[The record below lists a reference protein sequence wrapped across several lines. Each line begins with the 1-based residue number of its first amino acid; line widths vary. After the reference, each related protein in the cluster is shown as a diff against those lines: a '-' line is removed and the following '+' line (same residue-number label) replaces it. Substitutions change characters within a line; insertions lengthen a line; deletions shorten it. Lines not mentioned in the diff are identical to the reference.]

1 MTIRPAAVRQV
12 AVLGAGTMGARI
24 AAHCANAGIRALL
37 LDLKTP
43 NLRDLPANAFYSPA
57 AAALVATG
65 NFDEHLPQIATA
77 DWIVEAVTENLTIKR
92 DLWARVL
99 VHAKPG
105 AILSTNTSG
114 IPLHAITE
122 GWADEVSARF
132 LGTHFFNPPR
142 YLYLLELIPGPRTAP
157 ELMARFGAFA
167 DLVLGKGVV
176 VCKDTANFIANR
188 IGSFFGATVYQYMR
202 ELELTVEEVDLLTGP
217 LIGLPKSASFRLL
230 DIVGL
235 DVWRHVSQNLYD
247 LVPDDPWRDRFLP
260 PGFLTEMIRRGWL
273 GDKTGGGF
281 YQRRGPK
288 KDIFCLDWQTLEY
301 HEAAKPRLPEVE
313 AAKLIEDLP
322 TRLRALVAGS
332 GKAAHFL
339 LWLFRDTYE
348 YAHER
353 LGEIAHSPHDIDKAM
368 RWGYGHTYGP
378 FELAGILGLRPAPPA
393 RVAVARPG
401 VVHLTELPAVETNA
415 GATLRDL
422 GDGCLGLE
430 FHSKMNSL
438 GEDAISLLYRGL
450 GRLEQD
456 FDALVIA
463 NQGENFSVGANLMLV
478 LLGAQEEE
486 WDELSAAIQRF
497 QNANMTIK
505 YASKPVVVAPH
516 QRALGGGCEIALHA
530 PRVQAQA
537 ELYMGLVEFGVGLIP
552 GAGGCKELIARLK
565 DPRKVYELIGLAKVS
580 SSAEDAKSLGLLDK
594 SAAITMNRDRLIDDA
609 KRTALSMVATYR
621 AGAPRHDIKVGGD
634 PAYAALHMGAWLM
647 RQAEYISDHDVLIA
661 NKLARILTGGAHP
674 GERLVSEQHL
684 LDLEREAFLSL
695 CGTQKTQDRMA
706 HMLKTGK
713 ALRN

>member
-1 MTIRPAAVRQV
+1 
-12 AVLGAGTMGARI
+12 MGARI
-24 AAHCANAGIRALL
+24 AAHCANAGIPALL

-43 NLRDLPANAFYSPA
+43 NLQDLPPNAFYSPA
-57 AAALVATG
+57 AAALVTPG
-65 NFDEHLPQIATA
+65 NFDGHLAQIASA
-77 DWIVEAVTENLTIKR
+77 DWVVEAVTENLAIKR
-92 DLWARVL
+92 DLWARAL
-99 VHAKPG
+99 AHAKPS

-122 GWADEVSARF
+122 GWPAAAAERF

-142 YLYLLELIPGPRTAP
+142 FLYLLELIPGPSTAP
-157 ELMARFGAFA
+157 DLLAQFAAFA

-176 VCKDTANFIANR
+176 LCKDTPNFIANR
-188 IGSFFGATVYQYMR
+188 IGSFFGASVYQYMR

-230 DIVGL
+230 DLVGL

-247 LVPDDPWRDRFLP
+247 LVPADPWRDRFLP
-260 PGFLTEMIRRGWL
+260 TAFLTEMIQRGWL

-288 KDIFCLDWQTLEY
+288 KEIFCLDWQTLEY
-301 HEAAKPRLPEVE
+301 HPAAKPRLPEVE
-313 AAKLIEDLP
+313 AAKLIDDLP
-322 TRLRALVAGS
+322 TRLRALVTGS
-332 GKAAHFL
+332 GKSAHFL
-339 LWLFRDTYE
+339 RWLFRDTYE
-348 YAHER
+348 YAHEC
-353 LGEIAHSPHDIDKAM
+353 LAEIAHSSTDIDQAM

-378 FELAGILGLRPAPPA
+378 FQLAEILHLQPTPPTA
-393 RVAVARPG
+393 ASSPRPG
-401 VVHLTELPAVETNA
+401 VVHLQNLPALESNP

-430 FHSKMNSL
+430 FQSKMNAL

-450 GRLEQD
+450 ARLDQD

-486 WDELSAAIQRF
+486 WDELSAAVQRF
-497 QNANMTIK
+497 QNANMAVK
-505 YASKPVVVAPH
+505 YAPKPVVVAPH
-516 QRALGGGCEIALHA
+516 QRALGGGCEVVLHA

-537 ELYMGLVEFGVGLIP
+537 ELYMGLVEAGVGVIP
-552 GAGGCKELIARLK
+552 AAGGCKELIARLK
-565 DPRKVYELIGLAKVS
+565 DPRKVFELIGMAKVS
-580 SSAEDAKSLGLLDK
+580 TSAEDAKTLGLLDK
-594 SAAITMNRDRLIDDA
+594 SAGITMNRDRLIDDA
-609 KRTALSMVATYR
+609 KRTALSMVSSYR
-621 AGAPRHDIKVGGD
+621 PGVPRHDIKVGGD

-647 RQAEYISDHDVLIA
+647 RQAEYISDHDILIA
-661 NKLARILTGGAHP
+661 EKLARILTGGAHP

-695 CGTQKTQDRMA
+695 CGTQKTQDRMT
-706 HMLKTGK
+706 HMLRTGK
-713 ALRN
+713 PLRN

>member
-1 MTIRPAAVRQV
+1 MTLRPAAVRKV

-24 AAHCANAGIRALL
+24 AAHCANAGIPALL

-43 NLRDLPANAFYSPA
+43 NLRDLSPNAFYSPA
-57 AAALVATG
+57 AAALVTPG
-65 NFDEHLPQIATA
+65 NFDEHLPQISSA

-92 DLWARVL
+92 DLWARAL
-99 VHAKPG
+99 AHAKPS

-114 IPLHAITE
+114 IPLHALTE
-122 GWADEVSARF
+122 GWSDDTAARF

-142 YLYLLELIPGPRTAP
+142 FLYLLELIPGPRTASD
-157 ELMARFGAFA
+157 LLSRFAAFA
-167 DLVLGKGVV
+167 DLVLGKGVIL
-176 VCKDTANFIANR
+176 CKDTPNFIANR
-188 IGSFFGATVYQYMR
+188 IGSFFGASVYQYMR

-235 DVWRHVSQNLYD
+235 DVWHHVSRNLYD

-260 PGFLTEMIRRGWL
+260 PGFLTEMINRGWL

-288 KDIFCLDWQTLEY
+288 KEIFCLDWHTLEY
-301 HEAAKPRLPEVE
+301 HPAAKPRLPEVE
-313 AAKLIEDLP
+313 AAKLIDDLP
-322 TRLRALVAGS
+322 TRLRSLVSGS

-339 LWLFRDTYE
+339 RWLFRDTYE

-353 LGEIAHSPHDIDKAM
+353 LPEIAHSHHDIDQAM

-378 FELAGILGLRPAPPA
+378 FQIAEILDLKPAPPK
-393 RVAVARPG
+393 AVPAARPG
-401 VVHLTELPAVETNA
+401 VVHLKDLPAVESNP

-430 FHSKMNSL
+430 FHSKMNAL

-450 GRLEQD
+450 ARLD
-456 FDALVIA
+456 HGFDAMVIA

-478 LLGAQEEE
+478 LLAAQEEE

-497 QNANMTIK
+497 QNASMAVK
-505 YASKPVVVAPH
+505 YAAKPVVVAPH
-516 QRALGGGCEIALHA
+516 QRALGGGCELALHA
-530 PRVQAQA
+530 PRVQAHA
-537 ELYMGLVEFGVGLIP
+537 ELYMGLVEVGVGVIP
-552 GAGGCKELIARLK
+552 GAGGCKELVARLK
-565 DPRKVYELIGLAKVS
+565 DPRKIFELIGMAKVS

-594 SAAITMNRDRLIDDA
+594 SAAITMNRDRLIEDA
-609 KRTALSMVATYR
+609 KRTALSMVSSYR
-621 AGAPRHDIKVGGD
+621 PAAPRNDIKVGGD
-634 PAYAALHMGAWLM
+634 PAYAALRMGAWLM

-661 NKLARILTGGAHP
+661 DKLARILTGGANP

-713 ALRN
+713 PLRN